1 MDIDYTS
8 IKMLRK
14 YVGLSKLI
22 FFFFWLGLSLTPL
35 YLRIWPVMF
44 THPFIHH
51 GVRLAN
57 GPYRAGSGAG
67 DRQALNTANKMTGK
81 A

>member
-1 MDIDYTS
+1 
-8 IKMLRK
+8 MLA
-14 YVGLSKLI
+14 YANLSF